1 MSYPVSLDSF
11 TTVVDNVTNVLATH
25 VNEKNVPI
33 STLQAKVGVDSS
45 GVTTSIDYFLKNAG
59 GTFKTHVHS
68 GADAAKVSL
77 SNLADVT
84 ITSIADAQILRYS
97 SASGKWVNVTSS
109 YTFASLTDVTIV
121 GPALREGIYYDNGDS
136 KWKNGYAN
144 AVYAA

>member
-1 MSYPVSLDSF
+1 MAFPTSLDSF
-11 TTVVDNVTNVLATH
+11 TTVVDNVTSVLATH
-25 VNEKNVPI
+25 VNEKNTPI

-84 ITSIADAQILRYS
+84 ITSIADAQILRYES
-97 SASGKWVNVTSS
+97 SSGKWKNVTSTS
-109 YTFASLTDVTIV
+109 TFAGLTDVTIAA
-121 GPALREGIYYDNGDS
+121 PALRESIYYDTGDS

-144 AVYAA
+144 ATYAA